1 MSLIVPIQPASESRL
16 LPKAWLFVF
25 LLSIVGCLN
34 YLDRIMITTMR
45 TSIIEAIPMTETQF
59 GLLTSVFLWVYGL
72 LSPVGG
78 FLADRLRRSHVILGS
93 LFVWSI
99 VTWMTAH
106 ATTFQELLATRALMG
121 ISEACYIPAALAF
134 ITDYHKGNTRSLAVG
149 LHMVGVISGQA
160 LGFVGGWMAEMHAWN
175 YAFNFFGIAGIL
187 YAVILTFVLKD
198 APDRTRQK
206 GASAGDA
213 EKLGFK
219 NAIANLFTNRGF
231 FIALCFWGMLGIV
244 GWLIAGWLPTY
255 YKEQFNLSQSV
266 AGLYATGY
274 LYTSSMIG
282 VLVGGVLAD
291 RWSRTN
297 SRARILLPAMGLL
310 IAAPGIFI
318 ASTTNVAMVAV
329 AGFTLYAFTKAFTD
343 ANMMPILCL
352 VADPRYRA
360 TGYGVL
366 NLFSCIIGG
375 IGLYAGGVLRDANIN
390 LSIIFLVAA
399 ATTVF
404 CGLLLLFL
412 RPKKIDNLES

>member
-1 MSLIVPIQPASESRL
+1 MSLIAPVQTTAESKL
-16 LPKAWLFVF
+16 MPKAWLFVF

-45 TSIIEAIPMTETQF
+45 TSIIDAIPMTETQF
-59 GLLTSVFLWVYGL
+59 GLLTSVFLWVYGI

-78 FLADRLRRSHVILGS
+78 FLADRFKRTHVILGS
-93 LFVWSI
+93 LFVWSV

-106 ATTFQELLATRALMG
+106 ATTFGELLATRALMG

-134 ITDYHKGNTRSLAVG
+134 ITDYHKGSTRSLAVG
-149 LHMVGVISGQA
+149 IHMVGVISGQA

-175 YAFNFFGIAGIL
+175 YAFNFFGIAGIV
-187 YAVILTFVLKD
+187 YAAFLSFVLKE
-198 APDRTRQK
+198 APDRKLKQ
-206 GASAGDA
+206 SNI
-213 EKLGFK
+213 EKKEERVGFK
-219 NAIANLFTNRGF
+219 DAIRNLFGNRGF
-231 FIALCFWGMLGIV
+231 IIALVFWGLLGIV
-244 GWLIAGWLPTY
+244 GWLIVGWLPTY
-255 YKEQFNLSQSV
+255 YKEQFNLTQSV

-274 LYTSSMIG
+274 LYTSSMVG

-291 RWSRTN
+291 RWNRIN
-297 SRARILLPAMGLL
+297 PRARILLPAIGLL

-318 ASTTNVAMVAV
+318 ASTTTVVMVAV

-352 VADPRYRA
+352 VSDPRYRA

-375 IGLYAGGVLRDANIN
+375 IGLYAGGVLRDSNIN
-390 LSIIFLVAA
+390 LSAMFLVAGV
-399 ATTVF
+399 TTVV
-404 CGLLLLFL
+404 CGTLLFFL
-412 RPKKIDNLES
+412 RPKRIEE